1 MKKMSKSASKRSQ
14 RSRLK
19 KASSLRKFK
28 SSQSKTFACKQNND
42 RETMEMTHRDV
53 EKLRSLGYKVRIL
66 VEIPN
71 SSDQLYYVRKVKGNV
86 GIAAK
91 SRKKSFAN
99 AKCCSQNGGGGDCS
113 LDGDDGDCD
122 GNMGGTSQPQSCAS
136 EKKFFVMI
144 LEHDEKRCKEL
155 ERILAGLKEQD
166 AKILKRL
173 HEITVNEAQDDIEP
187 NPKKKVFR
195 RDIKDTMMAEA
206 MYDVYEKIFGD
217 EAKKKHENYDFSP
230 IDLIAYLFIM
240 VDIHQYGRPDFHY
253 NGKRPFFEFFIE
265 NVKPELKGKRGI
277 TRETMGNR
285 INKVFDCLYLTSE
298 AKEKQTART
307 RSLNKRIEDNYQTVC
322 GKFHKTRL
330 GGILQKHK

>member
-1 MKKMSKSASKRSQ
+1 MKKRSKSAWKRSQ
-14 RSRLK
+14 RSSLK
-19 KASSLRKFK
+19 KASLVKKHLSFHSKKF
-28 SSQSKTFACKQNND
+28 AGKQKD
-42 RETMEMTHRDV
+42 RETKVKVCNVPYPINKVLRKGALISPRLPCADLDDPDVMEMTPHDIR
-53 EKLRSLGYKVRIL
+53 ELRRLGYKLQI
-66 VEIPN
+66 
-71 SSDQLYYVRKVKGNV
+71 
-86 GIAAK
+86 
-91 SRKKSFAN
+91 
-99 AKCCSQNGGGGDCS
+99 CSYCGFGGDSSGGC
-113 LDGDDGDCD
+113 GDFD
-122 GNMGGTSQPQSCAS
+122 GNFDGGSEPNGCAS
-136 EKKFFVMI
+136 EKKFLVMV
-144 LEHDEKRCKEL
+144 LEYDEQRRKKL
-155 ERILAGLKEQD
+155 EEILAGLKEQD

-298 AKEKQTART
+298 AKEKQTAKT
-307 RSLNKRIEDNYQTVC
+307 RSLNKRIEDNYQTIC